1 MKGKLSLR
9 TSRYV
14 DKSAL
19 FIAFTAH
26 YPNEQIVTD
35 SHHFILILQQPKLQ
49 LTVYLPIEVALN
61 QYLTMLTPLP

>member
-1 MKGKLSLR
+1 MKGKLSLK

-19 FIAFTAH
+19 FVALTAH

-35 SHHFILILQQPKLQ
+35 SHHFVLVLQQPKLP
-49 LTVYLPIEVALN
+49 LTVYLPIDGVLS
-61 QYLTMLTPLP
+61 QYLT